1 MLAPRCAR
9 CPANGRG
16 YEWLRGGRDRDQ
28 STASGSAGRWPLGGP
43 GGPCRARDGYDPW
56 M

>member
-28 STASGSAGRWPLGGP
+28 STASGSAGRWPAQEAHV
-43 GGPCRARDGYDPW
+43 ARGTV
-56 M
+56 MIRE